1 MPRKGRWQKG
11 ESGNP
16 TGRKPGSPD
25 RRSQLRALIQA
36 EAPELIA
43 MAVKLAKAGD
53 ATALSLL
60 LARCVAPLRPAS
72 DPISFDMAPG
82 ASLADQ
88 ARSILA
94 AIADGRIDPH
104 TGRALVDAVAA
115 VGRVVELDEIERRLT
130 ALESGEPDDET

>member
-1 MPRKGRWQKG
+1 MPKFRPGVSGNVKGRPRG
-11 ESGNP
+11 V
-16 TGRKPGSPD
+16 PD
-25 RRSQLRALIQA
+25 RRAPLRELIAKQ
-36 EAPELIA
+36 APELIRL
-43 MAVKLAKAGD
+43 AVDAAKAGD
-53 ATALSLL
+53 TTALGLL